1 MHFDNAYAFG
11 NGMRFATMVL
21 ANMRKPNPR
30 QREARRRAWC
40 RGETLRCLQQR
51 HGLASSSHD
60 ALPQVPRATV
70 SLRSRTHHLK
80 RLDAPSLLRACP
92 PERRKIRWRKTTP
105 EEQKQLREHEKS
117 LEDVKKETVEEEEDS
132 LVLSVNEEEAE
143 DEEDSPVNVEEEE
156 AEEEEDK
163 PLCIIM
169 ARFLRYE
176 AYMDG
181 LLDEDD
187 WLSLDEGVLL
197 KLRASWEEVV
207 EVVRTSDTRF
217 ELTISGP
224 HTWLRAT
231 RCSFYRQRSLERAG
245 MT

>member
-30 QREARRRAWC
+30 QRDARRRAWC
-40 RGETLRCLQQR
+40 RGETLR
-51 HGLASSSHD
+51 ASSHD